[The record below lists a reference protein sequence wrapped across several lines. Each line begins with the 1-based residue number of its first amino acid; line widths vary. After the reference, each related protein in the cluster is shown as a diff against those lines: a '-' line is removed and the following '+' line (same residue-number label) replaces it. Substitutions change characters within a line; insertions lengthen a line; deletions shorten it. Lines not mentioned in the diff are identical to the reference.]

1 MAKDV
6 LIKNPDEQSAYQFI
20 PGTTQ
25 KANPTGSVDPAN
37 YTFIEEQ
44 LFGDKQ
50 QPGNGEQMVSVVG
63 PDGLPKVIPANMVA
77 QGMEV
82 VNQPTESAGTEQ
94 TEVVTTPETNQPTD
108 AVTNTTGQEEDVTT
122 QSTGQQQ
129 QVTTPKTHLYNWGG
143 EGVTLES
150 VLKGDGKDKPMSQI
164 INDYYAWAGENGI
177 TPNVLDIYDAMRDK
191 DASKSY
197 AQNEQDEKKR
207 LRKEKWNKV
216 GMFLTH
222 LGNAIGTYA
231 GGGHAPLKLE
241 DHVQW
246 TERQRKLREATLAQR
261 NAYNQSAFAMQTKMA
276 AEQRAADM
284 QKQQMEMKKAEQEQ
298 KAKIYALEE
307 ELTRARING
316 ETKKA
321 DKIQAEIDRI
331 KELTPYEIKVKE
343 ATAYKYKQGNK
354 SGKTGGSG
362 KGKTSTGTTS
372 TTYDNEGNV
381 KSVTVREPNVN
392 KPSGNGTIK
401 TGVTWKTK
409 KK

>member
-25 KANPTGSVDPAN
+25 EVKPTGTVDPAN
-37 YTFIEEQ
+37 YTFTEEQ

-63 PDGLPKVIPANMVA
+63 PDGLQKVIPASMVA

-108 AVTNTTGQEEDVTT
+108 ASTNTTGQEEHVTT
-122 QSTGQQQ
+122 QTTGQQQ

-150 VLKGDGKDKPMSQI
+150 VLQGEGKDKPMSQI

-191 DASKSY
+191 DTSKSY
-197 AQNEQDEKKR
+197 AQNEEDEKKR
-207 LRKEKWNKV
+207 LRKEKWDKV

-241 DHVQW
+241 DPVQW

-261 NAYNQSAFAMQTKMA
+261 NAYNQSAFAMQTKIA
-276 AEQRAADM
+276 AAQRAADM
-284 QKQQMEMKKAEQEQ
+284 QKQQMEMKKAEQER

-316 ETKKA
+316 EAKKA

-331 KELTPYEIKVKE
+331 KELTPYEIEVKK
-343 ATAYKYKQGNK
+343 ATASQKRQ
-354 SGKTGGSG
+354 GGSAG
-362 KGKTSTGTTS
+362 
-372 TTYDNEGNV
+372 
-381 KSVTVREPNVN
+381 
-392 KPSGNGTIK
+392 KPSRRGQSKPIP
-401 TGVTWKTK
+401 TGVNWKTK
-409 KK
+409 NK